1 MRLKKITT
9 RLIRDFFILFEI
21 FRREEGFAPETTIYI
36 HTTLARSR
44 GQIMC
49 TVYRKLAASEISSWY
64 QKRNNTMTP
73 IADVRK
79 VICN

>member
-1 MRLKKITT
+1 LKKNTT

-49 TVYRKLAASEISSWY
+49 TVYRKLAGLAISIRY
-64 QKRNNTMTP
+64 QKTNTAMTTHS
-73 IADVRK
+73 
-79 VICN
+79 N